1 MLNHKRNIHPSGPDA
16 KHSGRRDVVHLLA
29 LPVLSAF
36 LYWLSSPAW
45 SLSLVVWVCL
55 VPLGHALHQTSPG
68 RGFASGLFYGVCF
81 WLFGA
86 WWLKNALVSMV
97 HLPPWQAWGWTLVF
111 CALHGLPYAL
121 FGYLAARLRLLESQL
136 GVVLAAA
143 ALAVIRLWYPHMFP
157 GSEANSLSPWPVLI
171 QALDF
176 GGVPLLLFCVYL
188 VNFQLVR
195 AVIGW
200 RSRQVW
206 LPSLVCAAA
215 VLAFLAGYGGWRLH
229 ELHGQMA
236 AVRSG
241 QQITVLSIQP
251 DAPIDPKSP
260 EVPTLDRGNNITTVL
275 ALSIEGARRCRSADL
290 IVWPELPFAFD
301 RQVANSDLP
310 LLVQVTGKALML
322 PCTVAT
328 GDNGATHYS
337 SVTFIDKDGRV
348 GEEYRKLLLVP
359 FGEYLPLEGR
369 FPLMRKLFPGVLA
382 FSAGTQGPVVYDLGE
397 GRRLIPSLCYEA
409 IFTGHTRRFV
419 ERGGNVLVNM
429 VDDAWF
435 GDSPASLAH
444 LSMALFRTVEY
455 RIPMVRVTNSGVGVF
470 VQPTGEVVPGSQTPL
485 FQKAATAHTLFI
497 PQERSFYSR
506 FGDVFLHALTA
517 ALLLGLGYFCLRR
530 PSCAQE
536 ACSDTD
542 NNRRTRGRRSRTK
555 AQP

>member
-1 MLNHKRNIHPSGPDA
+1 MAKTKRDARPSD
-16 KHSGRRDVVHLLA
+16 SGGNLTPLLGVVRLLG
-29 LPVLSAF
+29 LPLLSSF
-36 LYWLSSPAW
+36 FYWLSSPAC
-45 SLSLVVWVCL
+45 SLSLTVWACL
-55 VPLGHALHQTSPG
+55 VPLGISLHRASSRQ
-68 RGFASGLFYGVCF
+68 GFVAGLVYGVCF
-81 WLFGA
+81 WLFAA
-86 WWLKNALVSMV
+86 WWLKNALVSMA
-97 HLPPWQAWGWTLVF
+97 HLPPWQAWAWTLVF
-111 CALHGLPYAL
+111 CMLHGLPYGL
-121 FGYLAARLRLLESQL
+121 FGYLVGRLKLMESML
-136 GVVLAAA
+136 GSLLAAA
-143 ALAVIRLWYPHMFP
+143 ALTVIRIWYPQMFP
-157 GSEANSLSPWPVLI
+157 GSEANSLSSWPVLI
-171 QALDF
+171 QALDL

-236 AVRSG
+236 AARSG
-241 QQITVLSIQP
+241 QQLTVLSIQP
-251 DAPIDPKSP
+251 DVPIDPKSP
-260 EVPTLDRGNNITTVL
+260 DVPTLDRGNTITTVL
-275 ALSIEGARRCRSADL
+275 AMSIEGARRSRGAEL

-301 RQVANSDLP
+301 RQVANNDLP
-310 LLVQVTGKALML
+310 RLAQVAGKALLL
-322 PCTVAT
+322 PCITTA

-337 SVTFIDKDGRV
+337 SVTFIGRDGTI

-359 FGEYLPLEGR
+359 FGEYLPLEKR
-369 FPLMRKLFPGVLA
+369 FPLMRKLFPGVLD
-382 FSAGTQGPVVYDLGE
+382 FSAGTQDPVVYDLGE

-435 GDSPASLAH
+435 GRSPASLVH

-455 RIPMVRVTNSGVGVF
+455 RIPLVRVTNSGVGAF
-470 VQPTGEVVPGSQTPL
+470 IQPTGEIVPGSQTPL
-485 FQKAATAHTLFI
+485 FQKAATAHALFI
-497 PQERSFYSR
+497 PPERSFYSR

-517 ALLLGLGYFCLRR
+517 ALLLGLAYACLRR
-530 PSCAQE
+530 PLCAQGGCFD
-536 ACSDTD
+536 AD